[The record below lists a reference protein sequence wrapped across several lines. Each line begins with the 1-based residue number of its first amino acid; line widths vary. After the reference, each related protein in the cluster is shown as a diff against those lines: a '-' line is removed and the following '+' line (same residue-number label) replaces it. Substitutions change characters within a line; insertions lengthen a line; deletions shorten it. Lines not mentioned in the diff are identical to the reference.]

1 MKHFTRWILILI
13 TLLSLLLITACGS
26 DSQEMTKEEPAS
38 VEEGDGEFN
47 KVTLTEKAAERLDIQ
62 SEPVREENMGG
73 ETNMVIPYAA
83 IIYGLNGETWA
94 YIRNPGAESLTFV
107 RVPITIDRIEDDLVI
122 LKDGPEVGTEVVTVG
137 VAELYGTDTGVGK

>member
-13 TLLSLLLITACGS
+13 TLLSILLLAACGG
-26 DSQEMTKEEPAS
+26 DSEEMTREEPAF

-62 SEPVREENMGG
+62 SEPVREENMDG

-83 IIYGLNGETWA
+83 IIYGLNGET
-94 YIRNPGAESLTFV
+94 
-107 RVPITIDRIEDDLVI
+107 
-122 LKDGPEVGTEVVTVG
+122 
-137 VAELYGTDTGVGK
+137 